1 MKLKTLLLTIAVLA
15 VASAI
20 VYFVNRPAQLTS
32 TDPRIGTPLVDRAA
46 LEKAAALRFADQGKT
61 VQFAKQADGS
71 WHVVSYFDFPAD
83 FAKLSQFVGELQN
96 AKIERLVSSNPARL
110 ARYEFKDTSFALLDG
125 AGKDLA
131 AVTLG
136 KNAEGGGRLVRFG
149 NEPKA
154 YLARLS
160 AYFDTEPR
168 NWADAQLVN
177 LKNDDIA
184 QVEIGFADAPAVIAR
199 RAKKEAPFAAE
210 KAPEGQRLKADK
222 ITSLLTSLTSL
233 RFTDTNAT
241 DDANAVAAKQHLR
254 TFKLTTFDGK
264 TFTIALGRKPEQ
276 KIIKPPE
283 PAKEPQKA
291 GPAALLAKADE
302 KPKIESAP
310 GSANPEPET
319 PNSKPDAA
327 ASGPAKALEPVTETI
342 PAGPVFALVTSAD
355 GKAPIDALMQQRAF
369 QIYEYTF
376 TGLPQKADELFEALP
391 APTPTPVAPAP
402 AKKSDEKPAEAKP
415 AATPAKS

>member
-1 MKLKTLLLTIAVLA
+1 MKLKTLLLTIALLA

-20 VYFVNRPAQLTS
+20 VYFVNRPAQPVS
-32 TDPRIGTPLVDRAA
+32 TDPRIGAPLVNRAA
-46 LEKAAALRFADQGKT
+46 LEKAATLRFADQGKT

-131 AVTLG
+131 AATLG

-160 AYFDTEPR
+160 AYFDTEAR
-168 NWADAQLVN
+168 NWADAQLVT

-184 QVEIGFADAPAVIAR
+184 QVEIGFADAPVVIAR
-199 RAKKEAPFAAE
+199 RAKKEDPFVAE

-222 ITSLLTSLTSL
+222 ITALLSSLTSL

-254 TFKLTTFDGK
+254 TFKLTTYDGK
-264 TFTIALGRKPEQ
+264 TLSVALGRKPEQ
-276 KIIKPPE
+276 KIIKVPE
-283 PAKEPQKA
+283 SAKEPQKA

-302 KPKIESAP
+302 KPKTETAP
-310 GSANPEPET
+310 DSANPELET
-319 PNSKPDAA
+319 PNPKPDAA

-342 PAGPVFALVTSAD
+342 PAGPVFAFVTSAD
-355 GKAPIDALMQQRAF
+355 GKAPIDALMQKRAF

-376 TGLPQKADELFEALP
+376 TGLPQKADELFEVLP
-391 APTPTPVAPAP
+391 APPS
-402 AKKSDEKPAEAKP
+402 AKQAEEKPAEAKP
-415 AATPAKS
+415 AAAPAKS

>member
-1 MKLKTLLLTIAVLA
+1 MKLKTLLLTIALLA

-20 VYFVNRPAQLTS
+20 VYFVNRPAQPVS
-32 TDPRIGTPLVDRAA
+32 TDPRIGAPLVDRAA
-46 LEKAAALRFADQGKT
+46 LEKAATLRFADQGKT

-83 FAKLSQFVGELQN
+83 FAKLSQFVGELQK
-96 AKIERLVSSNPARL
+96 AKIERLVSSNSARL
-110 ARYEFKDTSFALLDG
+110 ARFEFKDTSFALLDG

-131 AVTLG
+131 SVTFG
-136 KNAEGGGRLVRFG
+136 KNVEGGGRLVRFG

-184 QVEIGFADAPAVIAR
+184 QVEIGFADAPSVVAR
-199 RAKKEAPFAAE
+199 RTKKEEPFVAE
-210 KAPEGQRLKADK
+210 KAPDGQRVKADK
-222 ITSLLTSLTSL
+222 ITALLSSLTSL

-264 TFTIALGRKPEQ
+264 TLTVALGRKPEQ
-276 KIIKPPE
+276 KIIKVPD

-291 GPAALLAKADE
+291 GPAALLANSNEMTKTDAGPD
-302 KPKIESAP
+302 
-310 GSANPEPET
+310 SANPEPKT
-319 PNSKPDAA
+319 QNPKPDAA

-342 PAGPVFALVTSAD
+342 PAGPVFAFVTSAD
-355 GKAPIDALMQQRAF
+355 GKAPIDALMQKRGF

-391 APTPTPVAPAP
+391 APPAAP
-402 AKKSDEKPAEAKP
+402 AKKAEEKPAEGKP
-415 AATPAKS
+415 AAAPAKS

>member
-1 MKLKTLLLTIAVLA
+1 
-15 VASAI
+15 
-20 VYFVNRPAQLTS
+20 
-32 TDPRIGTPLVDRAA
+32 
-46 LEKAAALRFADQGKT
+46 

-110 ARYEFKDTSFALLDG
+110 ARYEFKDTNFALLDG
-125 AGKDLA
+125 AGKELA
-131 AVTLG
+131 SVTLG

-160 AYFDTEPR
+160 ANFDTEPR

-199 RAKKEAPFAAE
+199 RAKKEEPFVAE
-210 KAPEGQRLKADK
+210 KAPEGQRVKADK
-222 ITSLLTSLTSL
+222 ITSLLSSLTSL

-241 DDANAVAAKQHLR
+241 DDANAVVAKQHLR

-264 TFTIALGRKPEQ
+264 TLTVALGRKPEQ
-276 KIIKPPE
+276 KIIKTPE

-291 GPAALLAKADE
+291 GPAALLAKTDE
-302 KPKIESAP
+302 KPKIEAPPESA
-310 GSANPEPET
+310 SSTNSEPET
-319 PNSKPDAA
+319 RNPKPEAL
-327 ASGPAKALEPVTETI
+327 ASGPAKALEPITETI
-342 PAGPVFALVTSAD
+342 PAGPVFAFVTSAD
-355 GKAPIDALMQQRAF
+355 GKAPVDALMQKRAF

-376 TGLPQKADELFEALP
+376 TGLPQKTDELFEPL
-391 APTPTPVAPAP
+391 PTPPPTPAAPAP

>member
-1 MKLKTLLLTIAVLA
+1 MKLKTLLLTIAALA

-20 VYFVNRPAQLTS
+20 VYFVNRPAQAVA

-46 LEKAAALRFADQGKT
+46 LEKAGALRFADQGKT

-110 ARYEFKDTSFALLDG
+110 ARYEFKDTNFALLDG
-125 AGKDLA
+125 ASKELA
-131 AVTLG
+131 SVTLG

-149 NEPKA
+149 SEPKA

-160 AYFDTEPR
+160 ANFDTEPR

-184 QVEIGFADAPAVIAR
+184 QVEIGFADVPAVIAR
-199 RAKKEAPFAAE
+199 RAKKEEPFVAE

-222 ITSLLTSLTSL
+222 MTSLVSSLTSL

-264 TFTIALGRKPEQ
+264 TLTVALGRKPEQ
-276 KIIKPPE
+276 KIIKTPE

-302 KPKIESAP
+302 KTKSEAAP
-310 GSANPEPET
+310 DSANPEPET
-319 PNSKPDAA
+319 PNPKPGVA
-327 ASGPAKALEPVTETI
+327 ASGPAQALEPVTETI
-342 PAGPVFALVTSAD
+342 PAGPVFAFVTSAD
-355 GKAPIDALMQQRAF
+355 GKAPIDALMQKRAF

-391 APTPTPVAPAP
+391 PPPAP
-402 AKKSDEKPAEAKP
+402 AKKAEEKPVEAKP
-415 AATPAKS
+415 SAAPAKS

>member
-1 MKLKTLLLTIAVLA
+1 MKLKTLLLTIAALA

-20 VYFVNRPAQLTS
+20 VHFANRPTQPVS
-32 TDPRIGTPLVDRAA
+32 TDPRIGTPLVDRAM
-46 LEKAAALRFADQGKT
+46 LEKAATLRFADQGKT

-83 FAKLSQFVGELQN
+83 YAKLTQFVGELRN
-96 AKIERLVSSNPARL
+96 AKIERLVSSNPERI
-110 ARYEFKDTSFALLDG
+110 ARYEFKDTGFALLDG
-125 AGKDLA
+125 AGKELT
-131 AVTLG
+131 AVTFG

-154 YLARLS
+154 YLSRLS

-177 LKNDDIA
+177 LKNDDVA
-184 QVEIGFADAPAVIAR
+184 QVEIGFADAPALVAR
-199 RAKKEAPFAAE
+199 RAKKEESFVAE

-222 ITSLLTSLTSL
+222 ITSLLSSLSSL

-241 DDANAVAAKQHLR
+241 DDANAVAARQHVR

-264 TFTIALGRKPEQ
+264 TLTVALGRKPEQ
-276 KIIKPPE
+276 KIIKTPE
-283 PAKEPQKA
+283 PAKEPQKN

-302 KPKIESAP
+302 KPKSEAAP

-319 PNSKPDAA
+319 PNLKPDVA

-342 PAGPVFALVTSAD
+342 PAGPVFAFVTSAD
-355 GKAPIDALMQQRAF
+355 GKAPIDALMQKRAF
-369 QIYEYTF
+369 QIYEYAF
-376 TGLPQKADELFEALP
+376 TGLPQKPDELFEAIP
-391 APTPTPVAPAP
+391 PPPPPP
-402 AKKSDEKPAEAKP
+402 AKQAEEKPAESKP
-415 AATPAKS
+415 ATAPAKN

>member
-1 MKLKTLLLTIAVLA
+1 MKLKTLHLTIALLA

-20 VYFVNRPAQLTS
+20 VYFVNRPAQPVS
-32 TDPRIGTPLVDRAA
+32 TDPRIGAALVDRAA
-46 LEKAAALRFADQGKT
+46 LEKAATLRFADQGKT

-131 AVTLG
+131 AVTFG

-149 NEPKA
+149 SEPKA

-160 AYFDTEPR
+160 ANFDTEPR

-184 QVEIGFADAPAVIAR
+184 QVEIGFADAPSVVAR
-199 RAKKEAPFAAE
+199 RPKKEEPFVAE
-210 KAPEGQRLKADK
+210 KAPDGQRLKADK
-222 ITSLLTSLTSL
+222 ITALLSSLTSL

-264 TFTIALGRKPEQ
+264 TLTVALGRKPEQ
-276 KIIKPPE
+276 KIIKVPE
-283 PAKEPQKA
+283 PAKDPQKA

-302 KPKIESAP
+302 KPKTETAP
-310 GSANPEPET
+310 DSSNPEPT
-319 PNSKPDAA
+319 TQNPKPNSES
-327 ASGPAKALEPVTETI
+327 SGPAKALEPVTETI
-342 PAGPVFALVTSAD
+342 PAGPVFVFVTSAG
-355 GKAPIDALMQQRAF
+355 GKAPIDALMQKRAF

-391 APTPTPVAPAP
+391 PPAPAP
-402 AKKSDEKPAEAKP
+402 AQKAEEKPAEGMP
-415 AATPAKS
+415 AAAPAKS

>member
-1 MKLKTLLLTIAVLA
+1 MKLKTLLLTIALLA

-20 VYFVNRPAQLTS
+20 VYFVNRPAQAVA
-32 TDPRIGTPLVDRAA
+32 TDPRIGTPLVDRAT
-46 LEKAAALRFADQGKT
+46 LEKAATLRFADQGKT

-168 NWADAQLVN
+168 NWADAELVN

-184 QVEIGFADAPAVIAR
+184 QVEIGFADGPAVVAR
-199 RAKKEAPFAAE
+199 RAKKEEPFVAE

-222 ITSLLTSLTSL
+222 IAALLSSLTSL
-233 RFTDTNAT
+233 RFTDTNAI

-264 TFTIALGRKPEQ
+264 TLTVALGRKPEQ
-276 KIIKPPE
+276 KIIKTPE
-283 PAKEPQKA
+283 PAKDPQKA

-302 KPKIESAP
+302 KPKTEAAP
-310 GSANPEPET
+310 DSANPEPT
-319 PNSKPDAA
+319 TQNPKPNSES
-327 ASGPAKALEPVTETI
+327 SGPAQALEPVTQTI
-342 PAGPVFALVTSAD
+342 PAGPVFAFVTSAD
-355 GKAPIDALMQQRAF
+355 GKAPIDALMQKRAF

-376 TGLPQKADELFEALP
+376 TGLPQKVDELFEALP
-391 APTPTPVAPAP
+391 TPPPAP
-402 AKKSDEKPAEAKP
+402 AQKAEEKPAEAKP
-415 AATPAKS
+415 AAAPAKG

>member
-1 MKLKTLLLTIAVLA
+1 MKLKTLLLTIALLA

-20 VYFVNRPAQLTS
+20 VYFVNRPAHLVA
-32 TDPRIGTPLVDRAA
+32 TDPRVGTPLVDRAA
-46 LEKAAALRFADQGKT
+46 LEKAATFRFADQGKT

-110 ARYEFKDTSFALLDG
+110 ERYEFKDTSFALLDG

-131 AVTLG
+131 SVTLG

-184 QVEIGFADAPAVIAR
+184 QVEIGFADAPSVVAR
-199 RAKKEAPFAAE
+199 RAKKEDPFVAE

-222 ITSLLTSLTSL
+222 ITSLVSSLTSL

-254 TFKLTTFDGK
+254 TFKLATFDGN
-264 TFTIALGRKPEQ
+264 TLTIALGRKPEQ
-276 KIIKPPE
+276 KIIKTPE

-291 GPAALLAKADE
+291 GPATLLAKADE
-302 KPKIESAP
+302 KAKSGAEP
-310 GSANPEPET
+310 GSANSEPET
-319 PNSKPDAA
+319 RNPKPEAP
-327 ASGPAKALEPVTETI
+327 ASDPAKALEPVTETI
-342 PAGPVFALVTSAD
+342 PAGPVFAFVTSAE
-355 GKAPIDALMQQRAF
+355 GKSPIDALMEKRAF

-376 TGLPQKADELFEALP
+376 TGLPQKSDELFEALP
-391 APTPTPVAPAP
+391 PPPPAKNAEEKPPEGKPAAAP
-402 AKKSDEKPAEAKP
+402 AKS
-415 AATPAKS
+415 